1 MKGRKAASLIGAIRL
16 VPDVDT
22 IGVPIFGEIGRGN
35 ATFTLEMDPDLRIA
49 EFKEFFNEHEYIIT
63 YDLPKE
69 FEKRKYEIG
78 QPAPII
84 FWLGDKSEIIQG
96 DFTSVYLSSLY
107 GAQLKNND
115 VLTDLRR
122 LLDDA
127 RSGRIKDR
135 HDRWA
140 ADAVI
145 ARFNE
150 VFKEVPIRSRYWVS
164 QYRKAV
170 EQARRLAQPPHPI
183 DAALREAA
191 IDWLKRF
198 GIKSNLRLL
207 VGMLG
212 NSKNGIFSRNEIND
226 ALFAFLLEAFFNED
240 QRQLEIYLKEPVLHR
255 AFPRG
260 LNGYFE
266 ERKYPEVPFPYRKER
281 DFGRIIKREL
291 ISTNRRANFSKV
303 ENLTFIAYGRSRLPH
318 DLEGEVRQMS
328 SLIENELG
336 EVRYQAE
343 EVFSQRLYSNE
354 RREFAAHLLLLFDQL
369 NQLERIIEADD
380 RLRGTTY
387 AHRFGVTDDEVE
399 RWERIREAGF

>member
-1 MKGRKAASLIGAIRL
+1 MKRTKAAALIGAIRL

-49 EFKEFFNEHEYIIT
+49 EFREFFNEQEYFIT
-63 YDLPKE
+63 YDLPRE
-69 FEKRKYEIG
+69 FVNRRYEVG
-78 QPAPII
+78 QPAPIL
-84 FWLGDKSEIIQG
+84 FWLGHNSEIIQG
-96 DFTSVYLSSLY
+96 DFTSVYLGSLY
-107 GAQLKNND
+107 GVKLKDND
-115 VLTDLRR
+115 VLSDLGR

-127 RSGRIKDR
+127 RSGRIKDK

-140 ADAVI
+140 AEAVI
-145 ARFNE
+145 AQFSE
-150 VFKEVPIRSRYWVS
+150 VFKQVPVRSRYWVS

-183 DAALREAA
+183 DSALREAA
-191 IDWLKRF
+191 IDWLRRF

-226 ALFAFLLEAFFNED
+226 AIFAFLLEAFFNED
-240 QRQLEIYLKEPVLHR
+240 QPQLEIYLKEPVLHK
-255 AFPRG
+255 AFPKG

-281 DFGRIIKREL
+281 DFSRKIIREL
-291 ISTNRRANFSKV
+291 ISTNRRATFSKV
-303 ENLTFIAYGRSRLPH
+303 ENLAFIAYGRSDLPRG
-318 DLEGEVRQMS
+318 LEGEVRQMS
-328 SLIENELG
+328 SKVEEELG
-336 EVRYQAE
+336 EARYEAE
-343 EVFSQRLYSNE
+343 DVFGARLYSSE
-354 RREFAAHLLLLFDQL
+354 RREVATRLLHLFNQL
-369 NQLERIIEADD
+369 NQLERVIEGDD
-380 RLRGTTY
+380 RLRGRTY
-387 AHRFGVTDDEVE
+387 AIRFGLSDDEVE

>member
-1 MKGRKAASLIGAIRL
+1 MKRTKAALLIGAIRL
-16 VPDVDT
+16 VPEVDS
-22 IGVPIFGEIGRGN
+22 IGVPIFGEIGGGN

-49 EFKEFFNEHEYIIT
+49 EFREFFNEQEYFIT
-63 YDLPKE
+63 YDLPPE
-69 FEKRKYEIG
+69 FVKRRYEVD
-78 QPAPII
+78 QPAPIL

-96 DFTSVYLSSLY
+96 DFTSVYLGSLY
-107 GAQLKNND
+107 GVQMRDND
-115 VLTDLRR
+115 VLSDLGR

-127 RSGRIKDR
+127 RSGRIKER
-135 HDRWA
+135 HDKWA
-140 ADAVI
+140 AEAVI
-145 ARFNE
+145 AQFTE
-150 VFKEVPIRSRYWVS
+150 VFKQVPVRSRYWVS

-212 NSKNGIFSRNEIND
+212 NSKNGIFTRNEIND
-226 ALFAFLLEAFFNED
+226 AIYAFLLEAFFNED
-240 QRQLEIYLKEPVLHR
+240 QQQLDIYLKEPVLHK

-281 DFGRIIKREL
+281 DFDRRITREL
-291 ISTNRRANFSKV
+291 ISTNRRANFSRI
-303 ENLTFIAYGRSRLPH
+303 ENLAFIAYGHSRLPH
-318 DLEGEVRQMS
+318 DLEMEVRQMS
-328 SLIENELG
+328 SLVQGELE
-336 EVRYQAE
+336 EVRYEAE
-343 EVFSQRLYSNE
+343 EVFGDRLYSNS

-369 NQLERIIEADD
+369 NQLERIVEPDD
-380 RLRGTTY
+380 RLRGRTY
-387 AHRFGVTDDEVE
+387 AYRFDVTDDEVE
-399 RWERIREAGF
+399 RWERIREVGV